1 MASFLHN
8 EDSFVSSS
16 NLRVKGAKADVAPMQ
31 DDITRNFRPF
41 RLDNVFTP

>member
-16 NLRVKGAKADVAPMQ
+16 NLRVKGPKPM
-31 DDITRNFRPF
+31 
-41 RLDNVFTP
+41 